1 MAYSSKN
8 PKVTSTILTD
18 QTSSAS
24 TAAPSGSH
32 RLIDRNGTLWL
43 VDSSGN
49 ETPVGSG
56 TSGINYLSSYS
67 DATKDLGTVQTSVG
81 DTLASSTRSNPGQW
95 GCSSASAIVV
105 KSTDSTLRG
114 TTNYL
119 CSFSANAQFVETALF
134 TIDGEDLGKPLL
146 VQFDVSGVSTADD
159 VQVYVARYNSSNVL
173 QERILVA
180 GTASATTPS
189 SAQVPTNT
197 TTFRGFFITSAT
209 ATDKYAV
216 RWLRNA
222 NNTAM
227 RLDTLLVGPQS
238 LAQGAVVTAWQSY
251 TPTYTGLGT
260 VTSSEM
266 YWRRNGDQLEVR
278 GNFTTGT
285 TTAVEARLS
294 FPDATTTASAFP
306 SIRIA
311 GSAIRVGSSAT
322 FFSDNVL
329 SEPSVSYFTFGV
341 QGSASSGLTKVL
353 GSGFAS
359 ATKET
364 IHASTSISQWSS
376 GTTTLADRAVEEYA
390 SNSNATTSLNTSDT
404 TSFAYGLSGS
414 LVPNA
419 SAGAS
424 TVRRVRFTT
433 PILSTDKVIL
443 EVLDQGGVSWQDA
456 ASQFPQTAANT
467 ARYGAVI
474 ANVNSTDVDV
484 YFLGAGY
491 FQNGA
496 TYGASGATWASLY
509 TNGLKWR
516 LRKVSGGAAVGY
528 PVSARNIV
536 GDTSGTVVPT
546 GMIGQYG
553 QSSPA
558 STVTPAGTG
567 GYTSV
572 TSITLQPG
580 IYAVTG
586 NVYMNNGGLTG
597 FTVFVAAISTS
608 SSTIDAS
615 PSWIAAVSTVG
626 AAATS
631 INTPTRF
638 FNIPAGSTQV
648 VYLLA
653 RLDYSTLGSTTYSAA
668 STLSFVRIA

>member
-222 NNTAM
+222 NNTSM

-238 LAQGAVVTAWQSY
+238 LAQGAVVTQWQDY
-251 TPTYTGLGT
+251 TPTYVGLGT
-260 VTSSEM
+260 VTSTM
-266 YWRRNGDQLEVR
+266 AKYR
-278 GNFTTGT
+278 
-285 TTAVEARLS
+285 
-294 FPDATTTASAFP
+294 
-306 SIRIA
+306 
-311 GSAIRVGSSAT
+311 RVGSTIETQIVVTVGTPTAT
-322 FFSDNVL
+322 AA
-329 SEPSVSYFTFGV
+329 SVSLP
-341 QGSASSGLTKVL
+341 SGLTVDGTSL
-353 GSGFAS
+353 SSTSVVGFANNKNAGS
-359 ATKET
+359 QSLIVATSGSPSVLNFAIPGAFDT
-364 IHASTSISQWSS
+364 LINGSTFAAAGWVISLFFKVPISQWSS

-390 SNSNATTSLNTSDT
+390 SYNGSTTV
-404 TSFAYGLSGS
+404 YGPYGS
-414 LVPNA
+414 VLPTITA
-419 SAGAS
+419 SAVNTRTTY
-424 TVRRVRFTT
+424 TVTWQT
-433 PILSTDKVIL
+433 SILPTDKIVL
-443 EVLDQGGVSWQDA
+443 EVSPTGGTNDWIDI
-456 ASQFPQTAANT
+456 
-467 ARYGAVI
+467 G
-474 ANVNSTDVDV
+474 
-484 YFLGAGY
+484 
-491 FQNGA
+491 
-496 TYGASGATWASLY
+496 SGATEGNLGFGKFTMQSTGSDSRYYGMGFRQGSSTTSNVEFGNAGARAATAGAYGATGSNWTGSSMGY
-509 TNGLKWR
+509 WR
-516 LRKVSGGAAVGY
+516 LRKISGGAAVGF

-536 GDTSGTVVPT
+536 GDISGTAV
-546 GMIGQYG
+546 
-553 QSSPA
+553 
-558 STVTPAGTG
+558 PAGYVGEKIDFT
-567 GYTSV
+567 
-572 TSITLQPG
+572 QR
-580 IYAVTG
+580 AVTTVSASYRANTTALATLTTGTYLIFGYSSLPGGTG
-586 NVYMNNGGLTG
+586 NNN
-597 FTVFVAAISTS
+597 VSAISTNSNNDGTGFVQANYTTSNYQTSAAGGIVPQIVGYLQVS
-608 SSTIDAS
+608 SGTSQALYAKAYGDSNA
-615 PSWIAAVSTVG
+615 PVVTVG
-626 AAATS
+626 GFA
-631 INTPTRF
+631 
-638 FNIPAGSTQV
+638 
-648 VYLLA
+648 
-653 RLDYSTLGSTTYSAA
+653 
-668 STLSFVRIA
+668 VRIA